1 MRCSIPASRT
11 KASHDHEEGPTN
23 PPLAKHGG
31 PPWPALSEPNAQ
43 HLCATRDHKQVWTY
57 LQWLVPFAMYIY
69 IITLSSFL
77 NLYIGPYLRMFVQM
91 RSCVVSMES
100 TSLYDLRRE
109 CHLRE
114 TLFAGETLNH
124 WMNFDE

>member
-69 IITLSSFL
+69 IYNYTELLPEPLYRALSAHVRA
-77 NLYIGPYLRMFVQM
+77 NEIM
-91 RSCVVSMES
+91 RCLDGVDES
-100 TSLYDLRRE
+100 L
-109 CHLRE
+109 
-114 TLFAGETLNH
+114 
-124 WMNFDE
+124 